1 MKECLTLSAIS
12 FLLCSVFVVLLC
24 CTAKQYIIG
33 FIISLIISFL
43 SGCLVYSNPTT
54 LQIDKWNNGTCINC
68 HNADYRLIT
77 VVGKSQSYFKYFY
90 QCPNCGYTIEEN
102 TLKNK

>member
-1 MKECLTLSAIS
+1 MKECFIVSVVT
-12 FLLCSVFVVLLC
+12 FLVCSVFVVLLC
-24 CTAKQYIIG
+24 CTAKQYITG
-33 FIISLIISFL
+33 FIISLIISLL
-43 SGCLVYSNPTT
+43 SGLLVYSDTTT

-68 HNADYRLIT
+68 HNADYHLIT
-77 VVGKSQSYFKYFY
+77 VAGESKAYFKYFY

>member
-1 MKECLTLSAIS
+1 MKECLTVSVAT
-12 FLLCSVFVVLLC
+12 FLLCSVVVVALC
-24 CTAKQYIIG
+24 LTKKQCITG

-43 SGCLVYSNPTT
+43 SGCLIYEDLSVP
-54 LQIDKWNNGTCINC
+54 QIDKWNNGTCINC

-77 VVGKSQSYFKYFY
+77 VTGKSQFYFKYFY

>member
-1 MKECLTLSAIS
+1 MKECLIIS
-12 FLLCSVFVVLLC
+12 VVTFLVCNVFVVALC
-24 CTAKQYIIG
+24 FTKKQYITG

-43 SGCLVYSNPTT
+43 SGLLVYSDTTT
-54 LQIDKWNNGTCINC
+54 LQIDKWNNDICINC

-77 VVGKSQSYFKYFY
+77 VVGKSQAYFKYFY

>member
-1 MKECLTLSAIS
+1 MKECLIVSAIS
-12 FLLCSVFVVLLC
+12 FLLCSVVVMALC
-24 CTAKQYIIG
+24 FNTKQYITG
-33 FIISLIISFL
+33 FIISLIISLL
-43 SGCLVYSNPTT
+43 SGLLVYPDTAT
-54 LQIDKWNNGTCINC
+54 PQIDKWNNGTCINC

-77 VVGKSQSYFKYFY
+77 VAGKSKTYFKYIY